1 MGKEFMRLREIS
13 PSPDCDKKL
22 RSLLRCIDQCHKEW
36 AYNILAEGGASTTAW
51 GGVSESFANM
61 MLEVRRAL

>member
-22 RSLLRCIDQCHKEW
+22 GSLLRCIDQCHKEW
-36 AYNILAEGGASTTAW
+36 AYNILAEGGASTTA
-51 GGVSESFANM
+51 
-61 MLEVRRAL
+61 